1 MPASDDEVSV
11 LSLDI
16 RTMVRCESVY
26 NELAQGLLKARNHLF
41 IILLVLSGVAHA
53 SAEQDA
59 TKIFYGG
66 FAFAGSAG
74 DIEKNYPIAC
84 SLDAMAGAKTH
95 FFEPRVRDFF
105 RKNTEAFKSFALQF
119 GIARPEDTPLVMA
132 LALTD
137 EKILREQLGD
147 MHKLV
152 VQIGLELLVL
162 DFSAMEVVSSRPICI
177 ELIDAGK
184 VPYTDDD
191 VRDRMRTMVEGE
203 NSQLFEA
210 LRNKLAGVSAR
221 GKNQCTLQ
229 IKTVTVGEKAY
240 PFLPEAYRKTTA
252 VYGQTVAQQFGS
264 LLTSQAGVALLPYSK
279 DGLNSKMSLRF
290 VDASMLQFKIPAPT
304 FAVDVNVKGFKKVL
318 DKSTE
323 AESLWIYGAFLD
335 IRVYEPDFNHVFY
348 EHTVKYG
355 VTKIVPASQKT
366 VDEFPVVSEALKGAI
381 LTAIEQMQNDKST
394 NEKVLLKCKL

>member
-1 MPASDDEVSV
+1 MTRHD
-11 LSLDI
+11 SLLCG
-16 RTMVRCESVY
+16 R
-26 NELAQGLLKARNHLF
+26 G
-41 IILLVLSGVAHA
+41 IILLVFLSVLSGGAVA
-53 SAEQDA
+53 SEELGV
-59 TKIFYGG
+59 TKVFYGG
-66 FAFAGSAG
+66 FAFAGNAG
-74 DIEKNYPIAC
+74 AIEKNYPIAC
-84 SLDAMAGAKTH
+84 SLDAMAGANTH

-105 RKNTEAFKSFALQF
+105 RKNTEAFKRVAPQF

-137 EKILREQLGD
+137 EKILREQFGD
-147 MHKLV
+147 IHKLV

-162 DFSAMEVVSSRPICI
+162 DFGAMEVVSSRPICI

-184 VPYTDDD
+184 VPYTDDA
-191 VRDRMRTMVEGE
+191 VRERMRAMIEGE

-210 LRNKLAGVSAR
+210 LR
-221 GKNQCTLQ
+221 NQCTLQ

-240 PFLPEAYRKTTA
+240 PFLPEAYRKTIA

-264 LLTSQAGVALLPYSK
+264 LLSSQAGVALLPYSK

-290 VDASMLQFKIPAPT
+290 ADASMLQFKIPAPT
-304 FAVDVNVKGFKKVL
+304 FAVDVGVKGFKKVL

-335 IRVYEPDFNHVFY
+335 IRVYEPDFNQVFF
-348 EHTVKYG
+348 EHTAKYG

-381 LTAIEQMQNDKST
+381 LASIEQMQNDKST
-394 NEKVLLKCKL
+394 NDKVLLKCKL

>member
-1 MPASDDEVSV
+1 MTRHDRLLCGRGVILLILLSV
-11 LSLDI
+11 LSSGAFAS
-16 RTMVRCESVY
+16 E
-26 NELAQGLLKARNHLF
+26 EL
-41 IILLVLSGVAHA
+41 GV
-53 SAEQDA
+53 
-59 TKIFYGG
+59 TKVFYGG
-66 FAFAGSAG
+66 FAFAGNAG

-84 SLDAMAGAKTH
+84 SLDAMAGANTH

-105 RKNTEAFKSFALQF
+105 RKNTAAFKRVALQF

-137 EKILREQLGD
+137 EKILREQFGD
-147 MHKLV
+147 IHKLV

-162 DFSAMEVVSSRPICI
+162 DFGAMEVVSSRPICI

-184 VPYTDDD
+184 TPYSDDE
-191 VRDRMRTMVEGE
+191 VRERMRTMVEGE

-210 LRNKLAGVSAR
+210 LRNKLAGVSGR
-221 GKNQCTLQ
+221 SKNQCTLQ

-240 PFLPEAYRKTTA
+240 PFLPEAYRKTIA
-252 VYGQTVAQQFGS
+252 VYGQTVAQQVGS
-264 LLTSQAGVALLPYSK
+264 LVSSQAGVALLPYSK

-290 VDASMLQFKIPAPT
+290 ADASMLQFKIPAPT
-304 FAVDVNVKGFKKVL
+304 FAIDVGVKGFKKVL

-335 IRVYEPDFNHVFY
+335 IRVYEPDFNQVFF
-348 EHTVKYG
+348 ERTAKYG

-381 LTAIEQMQNDKST
+381 LASIEQMQNDKST
-394 NEKVLLKCKL
+394 NDKVLLKCKL